1 LPDGRT
7 DRQTGYDEEII
18 MEQRR
23 ESWTAHAVEELT
35 GTERLVLA
43 TLDHRVVHFRY
54 QDRDRVVEPHLL
66 GLHEAGEPML
76 VAYQT
81 GGTSQSGEVPGWRTF
96 ITTTIEDVA
105 VADEQFQSRGE
116 LNVLAHPMLEI
127 FARA

>member
-1 LPDGRT
+1 
-7 DRQTGYDEEII
+7 
-18 MEQRR
+18 MEQQRG
-23 ESWTAHAVEELT
+23 SWTAHAVEELT

-43 TLDHRVVHFRY
+43 ILDHRVVHFRY
-54 QDRDRVVEPHLL
+54 QGRGRVVEPHLI

-81 GGTSQSGEVPGWRTF
+81 GGTSQSGDVPGWRTF
-96 ITTTIEDVA
+96 ITTAIEDVA
-105 VADEQFQSRGE
+105 VVDEQFQSRGE